1 MQDPTATIIWTK
13 TDEAPMLASY
23 SLLPIIQAYT
33 QGTGISV
40 ESKDISLA
48 RRILSCFPENLSES
62 QQVVDELIVLGE
74 MTQDPT
80 ANIIKLPNISA
91 SVPQLKVAI
100 TELQAHGFD
109 IPNYPDSPQS
119 EAEREIK
126 KRYVKVLGSAVNP
139 VLREGNSDR
148 RAATAVKNYAKRHP
162 HSMGAWSPDSKS
174 HVSTMSGG
182 DFFANEKSTTIEL
195 ATTARIEFIAENGEK
210 TVLKDKLPLE
220 TAEVVDATFMSRKAL
235 DDFIDHQIE
244 DAKTQGI
251 LFSLHL
257 KATMMKVSDPKIFGH
272 CVQVFYAPV
281 LEKHAKTITALGVN
295 LNNGIGELYAKLKTD
310 TKISLEEK
318 AEIEADIK
326 TLYAERPDLAMVD
339 SEQGITN
346 LHVPNSV
353 IIDASMPAAIR
364 TSGRMW
370 GADGEL
376 HDTNFIIPDSSYAPL
391 YTATI
396 ENCIAHGALNPATM
410 GTVQNVGLMAKKAEE
425 YGSHQTTFE
434 SSGKGVIRVVDS
446 DGQTIHEHNV
456 EEGDIWRLSRVKD
469 APIKDWVKLAVK
481 RARVTGWPAV
491 FWLDEERAHGRELIK
506 KVKAYL
512 KEHDTDGLEL
522 LILSVYDAAKLSIER
537 ARAGE
542 DTISVTGNVL
552 RDFNTDLYP
561 IIELGTSA
569 KMLSIVPLMK
579 GGALFETGAGGSAPK
594 HVQQFIKEAHL
605 RWDSLGEF
613 LALAESLGHLARNTD
628 NPKAAVLAK
637 TLNQANEEF
646 LTQNKS
652 PSRTVH
658 ELDNRGSHFY
668 LALYWAQSLAA
679 QTEDTVLQKRFF
691 GLSQTLSENEAV
703 IVDEL
708 NAAQG
713 NGLDLGGYYHP
724 DETKVNAAM
733 RPSVTLNATI
743 SAFCTLISHDGAAC

>member
-434 SSGKGVIRVVDS
+434 SSGEGVIRVIDA

-668 LALYWAQSLAA
+668 LALYWAQALAA
-679 QTEDTVLQKRFF
+679 QTEDTVLQKRFS
-691 GLSQTLSENEAV
+691 GLSQTLSANEAR

-713 NGLDLGGYYHP
+713 NGIDLGGYYHP

-733 RPSVTLNATI
+733 RPSETLNAAI
-743 SAFCTLISHDGAAC
+743 YAFCD

>member
-62 QQVVDELIVLGE
+62 QQVADELMVLGE
-74 MTQDPT
+74 MTQDPA

-339 SEQGITN
+339 SEHGITN

-364 TSGRMW
+364 TSGKMW

-434 SSGKGVIRVVDS
+434 ASGDGVIRVVDA

-469 APIKDWVKLAVK
+469 APIKDWVKLAVT

-506 KVKAYL
+506 KVKACL

-522 LILSVYDAAKLSIER
+522 PILSVYDAAKLSIER

-668 LALYWAQSLAA
+668 LALYWAQALAA
-679 QTEDTVLQKRFF
+679 QTEDTVLQKRFS
-691 GLSQTLSENEAV
+691 GLSQTLSENEAG

-733 RPSVTLNATI
+733 RPSETLNAAI
-743 SAFCTLISHDGAAC
+743 YAFCG

>member
-1 MQDPTATIIWTK
+1 
-13 TDEAPMLASY
+13 
-23 SLLPIIQAYT
+23 
-33 QGTGISV
+33 
-40 ESKDISLA
+40 
-48 RRILSCFPENLSES
+48 
-62 QQVVDELIVLGE
+62 
-74 MTQDPT
+74 
-80 ANIIKLPNISA
+80 
-91 SVPQLKVAI
+91 
-100 TELQAHGFD
+100 
-109 IPNYPDSPQS
+109 
-119 EAEREIK
+119 
-126 KRYVKVLGSAVNP
+126 
-139 VLREGNSDR
+139 
-148 RAATAVKNYAKRHP
+148 
-162 HSMGAWSPDSKS
+162 
-174 HVSTMSGG
+174 
-182 DFFANEKSTTIEL
+182 
-195 ATTARIEFIAENGEK
+195 
-210 TVLKDKLPLE
+210 
-220 TAEVVDATFMSRKAL
+220 
-235 DDFIDHQIE
+235 
-244 DAKTQGI
+244 
-251 LFSLHL
+251 
-257 KATMMKVSDPKIFGH
+257 
-272 CVQVFYAPV
+272 
-281 LEKHAKTITALGVN
+281 
-295 LNNGIGELYAKLKTD
+295 
-310 TKISLEEK
+310 
-318 AEIEADIK
+318 
-326 TLYAERPDLAMVD
+326 
-339 SEQGITN
+339 
-346 LHVPNSV
+346 
-353 IIDASMPAAIR
+353 
-364 TSGRMW
+364 
-370 GADGEL
+370 
-376 HDTNFIIPDSSYAPL
+376 
-391 YTATI
+391 
-396 ENCIAHGALNPATM
+396 M

-434 SSGKGVIRVVDS
+434 SSGEGVIRVVDA

-668 LALYWAQSLAA
+668 LALYWAQALAA
-679 QTEDTVLQKRFF
+679 QTEDTVLQKRFS
-691 GLSQTLSENEAV
+691 GLSQTLSENEAG

-733 RPSVTLNATI
+733 RPSETLNAAI
-743 SAFCTLISHDGAAC
+743 YAFCG

>member
-33 QGTGISV
+33 KGTGISV
-40 ESKDISLA
+40 ESRDISLA
-48 RRILSCFPENLSES
+48 RRILSCFPENFSES
-62 QQVVDELIVLGE
+62 QQVADELMVLGE
-74 MTQDPT
+74 MTQDPA

-126 KRYVKVLGSAVNP
+126 NRYVKVLGSAVNP

-182 DFFANEKSTTIEL
+182 DIFANEKSTTIEL
-195 ATTARIEFIAENGEK
+195 ATTARIEFIAEDGEI
-210 TVLKDKLPLE
+210 TILKDKLPLE

-244 DAKTQGI
+244 DAKAQGI

-295 LNNGIGELYAKLKTD
+295 LNNGIGDLYAKLKTD

-339 SEQGITN
+339 SEHGITN

-434 SSGKGVIRVVDS
+434 ASGDGVIRVVDA
-446 DGQTIHEHNV
+446 DKQTIHEHNV

-469 APIKDWVKLAVK
+469 APIKDWVKLAVT

-506 KVKAYL
+506 KVKDCL

-522 LILSVYDAAKLSIER
+522 PILSVYDAAKLSIER

-579 GGALFETGAGGSAPK
+579 GGGLFETGAGGSAPK
-594 HVQQFIKEAHL
+594 HVQQFLKEAHL

-613 LALAESLGHLARNTD
+613 LALAESLSHLARTTD

-668 LALYWAQSLAA
+668 LALYWAQALAA
-679 QTEDTVLQKRFF
+679 QTEDTVLQKRFSE
-691 GLSQTLSENEAV
+691 LSNTLSENEAV

-733 RPSVTLNATI
+733 RPSETLNAAI
-743 SAFCTLISHDGAAC
+743 SAFCG

>member
-62 QQVVDELIVLGE
+62 QQVVDELMVLGE
-74 MTQDPT
+74 MTQDPA

-434 SSGKGVIRVVDS
+434 ASGDGVIRVVDA

-668 LALYWAQSLAA
+668 LALYWAQALAA
-679 QTEDTVLQKRFF
+679 QTEDTVLQKRFS
-691 GLSQTLSENEAV
+691 GLSQTLSENEAG

-733 RPSVTLNATI
+733 RPSETLNAAI
-743 SAFCTLISHDGAAC
+743 YAFCG

>member
-1 MQDPTATIIWTK
+1 MQDHTATIIWTK
-13 TDEAPMLASY
+13 TDEAPMLASH
-23 SLLPIIQAYT
+23 SLLPIIKAYT

-40 ESKDISLA
+40 EWKDISLA

-62 QQVVDELIVLGE
+62 QQVVDELMILGD
-74 MTQDPT
+74 MTQDPAT
-80 ANIIKLPNISA
+80 NIIKLPNISA

-100 TELQAHGFD
+100 AELQEHKFD

-126 KRYVKVLGSAVNP
+126 RKYVNILGSAVNP

-148 RAATAVKNYAKRHP
+148 RASTSVKNYAKKNP
-162 HSMGAWSPDSKS
+162 HSMGAWSTDSKS

-182 DFFANEKSTTIEL
+182 DFFANEKSITIEK
-195 ATTARIEFIAENGEK
+195 ATIARIEFITEDGEI
-210 TVLKDKLPLE
+210 TILKDKLLLE
-220 TAEVVDATFMSRKAL
+220 SAEVVDATFMSKKAL
-235 DDFIDHQIE
+235 EHFIDNQIE
-244 DAKTQGI
+244 DAKKEGI

-257 KATMMKVSDPKIFGH
+257 KSTMMKVSDPKIFGH
-272 CVQVFYAPV
+272 FVKVFYAPV
-281 LEKHAKTITALGVN
+281 LKKHAKTITALKVN
-295 LNNGIGELYAKLKTD
+295 LNNGIGDLYEKLKTD
-310 TKISLEEK
+310 TNISLEEK
-318 AEIEADIK
+318 IEIEADIK
-326 TLYAERPDLAMVD
+326 TLYTERPDLAMVD

-346 LHVPNSV
+346 LHLPNSV

-396 ENCIAHGALNPATM
+396 ENCIAHGALDPATL

-434 SSGKGVIRVVDS
+434 ASGNGIIRVVDA
-446 DGQTIHEHNV
+446 DAKIIHEHNV
-456 EEGDIWRLSRVKD
+456 EECDIWRLSRVKE
-469 APIKDWVKLAVK
+469 APIRDWVKLAVV
-481 RARVTGWPAV
+481 RARVTRWPAV

-506 KVKAYL
+506 KVNACL

-522 LILSVYDAAKLSIER
+522 QILSVYDAAKLSIER
-537 ARAGE
+537 ARKGE

-569 KMLSIVPLMK
+569 KMLSIVHLMK
-579 GGALFETGAGGSAPK
+579 GGGLFETGAGGSAPK
-594 HVQQFIKEAHL
+594 HFQQFIKEAHL
-605 RWDSLGEF
+605 RWDSMGEF
-613 LALAESLGHLARNTD
+613 LALAESLSHLARTTD
-628 NPKAAVLAK
+628 NPKAAILAK

-658 ELDNRGSHFY
+658 EMDSRGSHFY
-668 LALYWAQSLAA
+668 LALYWAQALKA
-679 QTEDTVLQKRFF
+679 QTEDTVLQKRFP
-691 GLSQTLSENEAV
+691 GLSKKLSENEAV
-703 IVDEL
+703 VVGRL
-708 NAAQG
+708 NAYQG
-713 NGLDLGGYYHP
+713 DRRDLGGYYDP

-733 RPSVTLNATI
+733 RPSATLNAAI
-743 SAFCTLISHDGAAC
+743 SEFCG

>member
-33 QGTGISV
+33 KGTGISV
-40 ESKDISLA
+40 ESRDISLA

-62 QQVVDELIVLGE
+62 QQVADELMVLGE
-74 MTQDPT
+74 MTQDPA

-126 KRYVKVLGSAVNP
+126 NRYVKVLGSAVNP

-195 ATTARIEFIAENGEK
+195 ATTARIEFIAEDGEI
-210 TVLKDKLPLE
+210 TILKDKLPLE

-244 DAKTQGI
+244 DAKAQGI

-295 LNNGIGELYAKLKTD
+295 LNNGIGDLYAKLKTD

-339 SEQGITN
+339 SEHGITN

-434 SSGKGVIRVVDS
+434 ASGDGVIRVVDA
-446 DGQTIHEHNV
+446 DKQTIHEHNV

-469 APIKDWVKLAVK
+469 APIKDWVKLAVT

-506 KVKAYL
+506 KVKDCL

-522 LILSVYDAAKLSIER
+522 PILSVYDAAKLSIER

-579 GGALFETGAGGSAPK
+579 GGGLFETGAGGSAPK
-594 HVQQFIKEAHL
+594 HVQQFLKEAHL

-613 LALAESLGHLARNTD
+613 LALAESLSHLARTTD

-668 LALYWAQSLAA
+668 LALYWAQALAA
-679 QTEDTVLQKRFF
+679 QTEDTVLQKRFSE
-691 GLSQTLSENEAV
+691 LSNTLSENEAV

-733 RPSVTLNATI
+733 RPSETLNVAI
-743 SAFCTLISHDGAAC
+743 SAFCG

>member
-62 QQVVDELIVLGE
+62 QQVVDELMVLGE

-434 SSGKGVIRVVDS
+434 SSGEGVIRVVDA

-668 LALYWAQSLAA
+668 LALYWAQALAA
-679 QTEDTVLQKRFF
+679 QTEDTVLQKRFS
-691 GLSQTLSENEAV
+691 GLSQTLSANEAR

-713 NGLDLGGYYHP
+713 NGIDLGGYYHP

-733 RPSVTLNATI
+733 RPSETLNAAI
-743 SAFCTLISHDGAAC
+743 YAFCD